1 MPDTEKLIDE
11 CVAEFL
17 QWKDDPDRHGR
28 TAFDILR
35 EFAAAVWEA
44 KVRDAIDAQ
53 TEPPDP
59 DDLVRNPDG
68 TILTIPLSH
77 DSRLNIDPQEELE
90 VDP

>member
-1 MPDTEKLIDE
+1 MPDTEKLIE
-11 CVAEFL
+11 KTIERLGATMHMSGAE
-17 QWKDDPDRHGR
+17 WN
-28 TAFDILR
+28 DILR

-68 TILTIPLSH
+68 TILKIPL
-77 DSRLNIDPQEELE
+77 
-90 VDP
+90 